1 MGKLSIYRRLRMK
14 TKGEIEA
21 EISRAIVQFEID
33 YMGRGP
39 KEAHVYIVED
49 LVVVRLKGVLTPAEE
64 QLTKSIEGK
73 DLVKKMRATLI
84 DKARPLLYQVVG
96 NITGAKIL
104 DLHTDISTESG
115 DRVFVFSLDNKRQK
129 SLARNKRS

>member
-1 MGKLSIYRRLRMK
+1 MK

-39 KEAHVYIVED
+39 KETRTYIIED

-64 QLTKSIEGK
+64 QLTKTSDGK
-73 DLVKKMRATLI
+73 ELVKKMRATLI
-84 DKARPLLYQVVG
+84 DKARVLLYQVVG
-96 NITGAKIL
+96 DITGNKVI

-115 DRVFVFSLDNKRQK
+115 ERVFVFVLETSLDKVPPRKRDP
-129 SLARNKRS
+129 

>member
-1 MGKLSIYRRLRMK
+1 MK

-39 KEAHVYIVED
+39 KEARVYIVED

-115 DRVFVFSLDNKRQK
+115 DRVFVFSLDNNRQK
-129 SLARNKRS
+129 SLARDKHS

>member
-1 MGKLSIYRRLRMK
+1 MTGPQTKS
-14 TKGEIEA
+14 KGEIEA

-39 KEAHVYIVED
+39 KEARVYIVED

-64 QLTKSIEGK
+64 QLTKSIDGQ

-96 NITGAKIL
+96 DITGAKIL

-115 DRVFVFSLDNKRQK
+115 ERVFVFSLDNNLQK
-129 SLARNKRS
+129 SLERNKGS